1 MHIHYLIKNM
11 FSSVSILKKQSLFL
25 AIAMMFTVKAM
36 AQVPLNDEPCN
47 GGTLSAITLTP
58 AAACS
63 YTNFS
68 NVDASNSTSAPNIPD
83 PTCANFTD
91 ADVWFTTVVPAAAT
105 SVVIDT
111 RQAGLQDGGMTV
123 YTATGTCPNLVFTQI
138 ACDDNSSNNL
148 SMPKITVS
156 QPGGT
161 RLYIRF
167 WGFGG
172 ETGTFGICVT
182 ANIPPANNECT
193 GAQSL
198 TVNNNLNCAV
208 VAAGTTANATLSTT
222 PPNPTCG
229 VTNAWDDDVWYSFVA
244 TNTIHRL
251 SLLNVAGASTAMVM
265 NTYSIPPGGDCTS
278 LTSINCTVGNV
289 ANLTGLT
296 VGATYYVR
304 VFNNVINATSTT
316 TFNICV
322 GTPPPPPAND
332 DCPAAL
338 NVPVNLDFNCT
349 NVVPGTTVSATQTT
363 GAPAPTCS
371 ATGVDDDVWFSFT
384 ATNAAH
390 RISLLNIT
398 GTVTAMS
405 FAVYSG
411 SCGAATLTQIGCNTT
426 NLLNLA
432 GLTVG
437 NTYFVRVFT
446 TSAVIG
452 NNASF
457 NICVGTPPPPPAN
470 DECAGAVN
478 ITVNPNYACGSV
490 TAGTTISAT
499 LTSAAPTPT
508 CSATGIDDDVWFT
521 FTATNASQRISL
533 LNIVGG
539 TTAMTSVVYSGTCG
553 ATTLTQIS
561 CNTTNLYNVTGLT
574 PGQLYYVRV
583 FTTSSTIGLN
593 VNFNICIGTPPP
605 PPANDECTGAISLTV
620 NANQLCGVTT
630 AGTTSGATQ
639 SAGPL
644 TPTCSPANGWDDDVW
659 YSFVAVSNNHTVS
672 LLNVGGGTTTNMLTS
687 VYSGTCANL
696 IQIACVTADPN
707 FINLSNLTP
716 GNTYYVRVQTE
727 ITGADANFN
736 ICVGTPGPGAVCSA
750 GNPFCSTSG
759 VTYPSVTNQPSLGG
773 QGVYGCLFTTPNPTW
788 FAFQVATS
796 GNLNFQI
803 QQTSAAGG
811 GIDVDF
817 AAWGP
822 FTSQNDGCNQINAPN
837 PTITPISCSYST
849 AAIETVN
856 IPNAIAGQWYIVLIT
871 NFNGG
876 AGTIQFTNLATSTGS
891 TNCNIVC
898 NTTATNN
905 GPVCPG
911 GTFNLT
917 STALAGSTFAWTGP
931 GFTSTT
937 QNPTNIVAPTT
948 PGSYVYNVIAT
959 LGNVACAASTTLV
972 VTTPPPAPTV
982 TSPITYC
989 QNSTAVPLT
998 ATVTT
1003 TGNTLRFYTTATG
1016 GTGVATLTPST
1027 AAIGSTTYYV
1037 SQLTGICEGPRAEI
1051 VVNVVATTTPAVVIN
1066 NSPVNY
1072 CQNATA
1078 VSLATNATAAPGATL
1093 LWYTVATN
1101 GTSTTTPIVPS
1112 TTASGTTTYY
1122 VSQVIGTCEGPR
1134 SPIQVIVTA
1143 TSPAPTVTTPV
1154 NYCQNAVA
1162 TPLSAT
1168 GTNVLWW
1175 GTSATAGTSSSTA
1188 PTPSTAAGGATTYYV
1203 TQNTTGCIS
1212 NPRTAITVIV
1222 TANPPAPGVTS
1233 PVTYCQNAVAVPLT
1247 ATGTNL
1253 TWYLTATATT
1263 GSTTPPTPSTT
1274 TVGST
1279 TYFVGAANGICQ
1291 GPRSS
1296 ITVVVNA
1303 TPPAPIVTSPISYCQ
1318 GATATALTATGTN
1331 LLWYT
1336 TSAGGTGSTTAP
1348 VPNTANVLTTLYYV
1362 SSTIGTCEGP
1372 RAVINVGVN
1381 PTPVAPT
1388 VTTPVNYCQNA
1399 TAVPLTALGTN
1410 LLWYTTATSTP
1421 GNATSPTPITTTGGT
1436 VNYYVSSTQ
1445 GTCEGPRALIAVVV
1459 TALPAAPTVTTPV
1472 VYCQGATA
1480 TALTATGNN
1489 LLWYTQPAGGPSS
1502 TTAPIPSTVNSGN
1515 TNYYVSAS
1523 TSGVVCEGPRATIV
1537 VTVNPKPL
1545 APIVVTPKAYCQNV
1559 TAVAL
1564 TASSAP
1570 GNTTTWYTQAAG
1582 GTGSSTA
1589 PTPSTSTVGNFSY
1602 YVSQS
1607 ALGCEG
1613 PRAEI
1618 VVAIS
1623 PALRVNAGNNV
1634 TIARGDQ
1641 TQLNATTTSSL
1652 NARILWTANIAPLA
1666 LTSATIL
1673 NPIANPIETTIY
1685 KITLT
1690 DTTGLCPSVDST
1702 VIVTV
1707 IQSCINV
1714 RNAFTPN
1721 GDGINDLWFAYDQ
1734 NFCLFKNNGCS
1745 VNIFNRYGTKVY
1757 ENKNYTNN
1765 WDGKYKGNP
1774 LPDGTYYAVIEFTL
1788 FDGSKQ
1794 FKRQD
1799 VTILR

>member
-1 MHIHYLIKNM
+1 MHIHYSIKNM
-11 FSSVSILKKQSLFL
+11 FSVVSAFKKKSFL
-25 AIAMMFTVKAM
+25 IAVAIMFSISAM

-47 GGTLSAITLTP
+47 GGTLSAISLTP
-58 AAACS
+58 AAACTYS
-63 YTNFS
+63 TFS

-91 ADVWFTTVVPAAAT
+91 ADVWFTTVVPPSAT

-156 QPGGT
+156 QPAGT

-251 SLLNVAGASTAMVM
+251 SLLNVTGASTAMVM
-265 NTYSIPPGGDCTS
+265 NTYSVPPGGDCTG
-278 LTSINCTVGNV
+278 LIQVNCTVGNT

-304 VFNNVINATSTT
+304 VYNNVINAVSTT
-316 TFNICV
+316 NFNICV

-332 DCPAAL
+332 DCPAA
-338 NVPVNLDFNCT
+338 VSVTVNPDFNCGSVT
-349 NVVPGTTVSATQTT
+349 PGTTVSATQTAA
-363 GAPAPTCS
+363 APPPTCS
-371 ATGVDDDVWFSFT
+371 ATGIDDDVWFSFT

-390 RISLLNIT
+390 RVSLLNIT

-411 SCGAATLTQIGCNTT
+411 TCGAVSLTQIGCNTA
-426 NLLNLA
+426 NLLNLT
-432 GLTVG
+432 GLTPGQV
-437 NTYFVRVFT
+437 YYVRVFT
-446 TSAVIG
+446 TTAVIG
-452 NNASF
+452 SNASF

-478 ITVNPNYACGSV
+478 LTVNPNYACGIV
-490 TAGTTISAT
+490 TAATTISAT
-499 LTSAAPTPT
+499 TTTAAPTPT
-508 CSATGIDDDVWFT
+508 CSPAGIDDDVWFR
-521 FTATNASQRISL
+521 FTATNASHRISL
-533 LNIVGG
+533 LNIVGS
-539 TTAMTSVVYSGTCG
+539 TTAMTSVIYSGSCG
-553 ATTLTQIS
+553 ALSLTQVS
-561 CNTTNLYNVTGLT
+561 CNTTNLYNVGGLT
-574 PGQLYYVRV
+574 PGQVYFIRV
-583 FTTSSTIGLN
+583 FTTSSTVGLN
-593 VNFNICIGTPPP
+593 VNFNICVGTPPP
-605 PPANDECTGAISLTV
+605 PPSNDECTGAINLPV
-620 NANQLCGVTT
+620 NANQLCAATT
-630 AGTTSGATQ
+630 SGSTSGATQ

-659 YSFVAVSNNHTVS
+659 YSFVAVGVNHTVS
-672 LLNVGGGTTTNMLTS
+672 LLNVGGGTTTDMLTS
-687 VYSGTCANL
+687 VYSGTCGSL
-696 IQIACVTADPN
+696 IQFACATVDPN

-716 GNTYYVRVQTE
+716 GSTYYVRVQTE
-727 ITGADANFN
+727 QVGADANFT
-736 ICVGTPGPGAVCSA
+736 ICIGTPGPGATCSN

-773 QGVYGCLFTTPNPTW
+773 QGVYGCLFSTPNPTW

-822 FTSQNDGCNQINAPN
+822 FTSQNDGCTQINATPA
-837 PTITPISCSYST
+837 TITPISCSYST
-849 AAIETVN
+849 AAIETVV
-856 IPNAIAGQWYIVLIT
+856 IPNAVAGQWYIVLIT

-876 AGTIQFTNLATSTGS
+876 AGTIQFTNLATSTGT

-898 NTTATNN
+898 NTTAANN
-905 GPVCPG
+905 GPVCTG

-917 STALAGSTFAWTGP
+917 ATALAGSTFAWSGP

-937 QNPTNIVAPTT
+937 QNPVNVVAPTT
-948 PGSYVYNVIAT
+948 PGSYDYNVIAT
-959 LGNVACAASTTLV
+959 LGAVACAATTTV
-972 VTTPPPAPTV
+972 VVAAPPPAPSV

-989 QNSTAVPLT
+989 QNASAAPLT

-1003 TGNTLRFYTTATG
+1003 AGNTLLFYTTATG
-1016 GTGVATLTPST
+1016 GTGVPTLTPST
-1027 AAIGSTTYYV
+1027 ATIGSTTYYV
-1037 SQLTGICEGPRAEI
+1037 SQRTGVCEGPRASI
-1051 VVNVVATTTPAVVIN
+1051 VVNVVATTTPAVTIN
-1066 NSPVNY
+1066 NSPVTYCQNATPSSLSNNATAAAGASLLWYTQPTGNTGSITPIVPSTSTPGSTTYYVSQIIGTCEGPRSPIVVNVTATSPAPVVTSPVNY

-1078 VSLATNATAAPGATL
+1078 TALT
-1093 LWYTVATN
+1093 
-1101 GTSTTTPIVPS
+1101 
-1112 TTASGTTTYY
+1112 
-1122 VSQVIGTCEGPR
+1122 
-1134 SPIQVIVTA
+1134 
-1143 TSPAPTVTTPV
+1143 
-1154 NYCQNAVA
+1154 
-1162 TPLSAT
+1162 AT
-1168 GTNVLWW
+1168 GTNILWW
-1175 GTSATAGTSSSTA
+1175 GTSATGGNSTTIA
-1188 PTPSTAAGGATTYYV
+1188 PTPITTTVGTATYYV
-1203 TQNTTGCIS
+1203 TQNTTGCES
-1212 NPRTAITVIV
+1212 NPRTAITVV
-1222 TANPPAPGVTS
+1222 VNANPPAPVVTS
-1233 PVTYCQNAVAVPLT
+1233 PVTYCQNATAVPLT
-1247 ATGTNL
+1247 ASGSNL
-1253 TWYLTATATT
+1253 TWYATATATT
-1263 GSTTPPTPSTT
+1263 GTNIAPTPSTT

-1279 TYFVGAANGICQ
+1279 TYFVGAANGTCQ
-1291 GPRSS
+1291 SPRSS
-1296 ITVVVNA
+1296 ITVIVNPTPAAPTVSSPVTYCQGATAIPLTATGTNLLWYTSATGGTGTAVAPTPSTTNVGTTPYYVSATTGTCEGPRALINVVINT
-1303 TPPAPIVTSPISYCQ
+1303 TPVAPLVTTPVNYCQ
-1318 GATATALTATGTN
+1318 GATATALTASGTN

-1336 TSAGGTGSTTAP
+1336 SPTGGTG
-1348 VPNTANVLTTLYYV
+1348 
-1362 SSTIGTCEGP
+1362 
-1372 RAVINVGVN
+1372 
-1381 PTPVAPT
+1381 
-1388 VTTPVNYCQNA
+1388 NA
-1399 TAVPLTALGTN
+1399 TA
-1410 LLWYTTATSTP
+1410 
-1421 GNATSPTPITTTGGT
+1421 PTPSTTTGGT
-1436 VNYYVSSTQ
+1436 TNYYVSSTV
-1445 GTCEGPRALIAVVV
+1445 GVCEGPRALIAVVV
-1459 TALPAAPTVTTPV
+1459 TTLPVAPTVTTPV
-1472 VYCQGATA
+1472 VYCQAATA
-1480 TALTATGNN
+1480 TALTATGSN
-1489 LLWYTQPAGGPSS
+1489 LTWYTQPTGGLGS
-1502 TTAPIPSTVNSGN
+1502 TTAPIPSTVNAGN

-1537 VTVNPKPL
+1537 VTVNPKPV
-1545 APIVVTPKAYCQNV
+1545 APTVVTPRAYCQNV

-1564 TASSAP
+1564 TATIAT
-1570 GNTTTWYTQAAG
+1570 GNTATWYTQATG
-1582 GTGSSTA
+1582 GTGSATA
-1589 PTPSTSTVGNFSY
+1589 PIPSTSSVGSFSY

-1618 VVAIS
+1618 VVNIS

-1641 TQLNATTTSSL
+1641 TQLNATTTSSS
-1652 NARILWTANIAPLA
+1652 NAKYLWTANVTPLA
-1666 LTSATIL
+1666 LSSATIL

-1702 VIVTV
+1702 VTVTV

-1721 GDGINDLWFAYDQ
+1721 GDGINDLWFVYDQ
-1734 NFCLFKNNGCS
+1734 GFCLAKNNGCV
-1745 VNIFNRYGTKVY
+1745 VNVFNRYGTKVY
-1757 ENKNYTNN
+1757 ENKNYTNI

-1788 FDGSKQ
+1788 FDGTKQ
-1794 FKRQD
+1794 VKRQD